1 MSDVRS
7 IGSGNFFSQGLDG
20 ISHLA
25 ATETT
30 KLPGQ
35 HELAP
40 AEQAKR
46 PLLEELL
53 ALPNI
58 ESFLEEAIRPDLN
71 DPDLLM
77 PGNFKKAHDAV
88 LQGLQQ
94 AAEEAHS
101 SDPDGA
107 KVLNRAIRVLSDDQA
122 LREQIRAYCS
132 ALFQG

>member
-1 MSDVRS
+1 MSDVR

-30 KLPGQ
+30 TLPGQ
-35 HELAP
+35 HDLTP

-53 ALPNI
+53 ALPNM

-77 PGNFKKAHDAV
+77 PGNFKKTHDAV
-88 LQGLQQ
+88 LQCLQQ
-94 AAEEAHS
+94 SAEEIRS
-101 SDPDGA
+101 NDPDGA
-107 KVLNRAIRVLSDDQA
+107 KVLNRAIRVLSDDKA
-122 LREQIRAYCS
+122 LRDLVHDYCNT
-132 ALFQG
+132 LHQG

>member
-1 MSDVRS
+1 MSDVR
-7 IGSGNFFSQGLDG
+7 IGSGNFFKQGLDG

-30 KLPGQ
+30 TLPGQ
-35 HELAP
+35 QDLAP
-40 AEQAKR
+40 ADQAKR

-53 ALPNI
+53 ALPNM

-77 PGNFKKAHDAV
+77 PGNFKKTHDAV

-94 AAEEAHS
+94 GAEDARS

-107 KVLNRAIRVLSDDQA
+107 KVLNRAIRVLNDDKA
-122 LREQIRAYCS
+122 LRDLVHDYCN
-132 ALFQG
+132 ALHQG